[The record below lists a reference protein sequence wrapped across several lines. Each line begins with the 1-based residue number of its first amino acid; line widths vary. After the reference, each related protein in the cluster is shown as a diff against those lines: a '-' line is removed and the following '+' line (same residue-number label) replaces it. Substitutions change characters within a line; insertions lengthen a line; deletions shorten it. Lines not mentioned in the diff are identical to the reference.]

1 MNQAAALML
10 LAAILSNALVVA
22 NKDTSTGYENTVQQP
37 VHTVEAIRTTESD
50 PQAAEKVEL
59 LAHLVSAEAKS
70 EPYEGQVAVAAVVLN
85 RVEEGFGA
93 NIEEV
98 IYAEGQFQPVGN
110 GAIDNEPVDSA
121 YDAARDAL
129 NGKDP
134 TNGAVY
140 FANMDIAEHHPN
152 PNAVKTA
159 KIGDHTFFK

>member
-1 MNQAAALML
+1 MSQTALML

-37 VHTVEAIRTTESD
+37 MHTVEAIRTESD
-50 PQAAEKVEL
+50 PQAAEKVDL
-59 LAHLVSAEAKS
+59 LAHIVSAEAKS

-85 RVEEGFGA
+85 RVEEGFGDD
-93 NIEEV
+93 IEEV
-98 IYAEGQFQPVGN
+98 IYAKGQFQPVSN
-110 GAIDNEPVDSA
+110 GTIDKEPVDSA
-121 YDAARDAL
+121 YDAAREAL
-129 NGKDP
+129 DGKDP

-152 PNAVKTA
+152 PHAAKTV

>member
-1 MNQAAALML
+1 ML

-37 VHTVEAIRTTESD
+37 VHTVELIRTESD
-50 PQAAEKVEL
+50 PQAEKVDM

-85 RVEEGFGA
+85 RVEEGFGDD
-93 NIEEV
+93 IEEV
-98 IYAEGQFQPVGN
+98 IYAEGQFQPVSN
-110 GAIDNEPVDSA
+110 GAIDKKPVDSA
-121 YDAARDAL
+121 YDAAREAL

-152 PNAVKTA
+152 PHAAKTV